1 MKRFLVALIALS
13 IVASCALPFG
23 GTGSL
28 KISLEGV
35 QARAAVDAGDPVRI
49 QLLRNGTVVPL
60 SGKAYLEVKAAGQTV
75 VRDGLNAGSGYQ
87 VLVASGKYHDGLFV
101 GTQFG
106 RSKAFE
112 IVAGVDTAQTVA
124 PDHLNLTYL
133 PKSGGKAGAVAVVNN
148 ELYYLASD
156 GIRRFGLETPWS
168 VAALGS
174 DTINSF
180 GRGYEY
186 RSGAFFPMGSER
198 LQINTTAGLSYL
210 TELGVTAPG
219 IPQESGTVHPN
230 VTSSS
235 SVRLEGEDGVFY
247 FYLYAGGGLTAGGM
261 VMDEGTTDGE
271 EWADL
276 ESGLE
281 DLDESLRD
289 TIRKAGS
296 VVGGF
301 DSTDEYA
308 YISTAVGTF
317 RLTSQMISKGVDRF
331 GEYFSVDHPDW
342 TPLDDSHRS
351 LEMLIDASEPV
362 GPVSTASLETSGLVF
377 MGTKKGL
384 YAGPVDANGLITLI
398 TEGPTE
404 KYTPKWETENE
415 DGETITQTGEETLAH
430 KATAVA
436 GTVNRSIVR
445 LASVSFQDAIYTAA
459 YAADTAELYLLR
471 NRDIFR
477 TLPSFGG
484 LPSGVPELAW
494 FPTTEEGTEVLKL
507 AIGGDDG
514 SVILTVK

>member
-1 MKRFLVALIALS
+1 MKRFLVALIALA
-13 IVASCALPFG
+13 VLASCALPFG

-28 KISLEGV
+28 RISFEGV
-35 QARAAVDAGDPVRI
+35 QARAAVVAGDPVRI

-60 SGKAYLEVKAAGQTV
+60 SGKAYLEEKAAGQTV
-75 VRDGLNAGSGYQ
+75 VIDGLNAGSGYQ
-87 VLVASGKYHDGLFV
+87 VLVASGKYQDGLFV

-106 RSKAFE
+106 RSKTFE

-133 PKSGGKAGAVAVVNN
+133 AQSAGQAGAVAVVN
-148 ELYYLASD
+148 EQLYYLASD
-156 GIRRFGLETPWS
+156 GIRRLGLETPWS

-174 DTINSF
+174 GAINSF

-210 TELGVTAPG
+210 TALGVTSPG

-235 SVRLEGEDGVFY
+235 SVRLEGEDGAFF

-261 VMDEGTTDGE
+261 VMDEGTTEDE

-289 TIRKAGS
+289 TLRKAGS

-331 GEYFSVDHPDW
+331 DEYFSVDHPDW
-342 TPLDDSHRS
+342 KPLDDNHRS

-362 GPVSTASLETSGLVF
+362 GPVSTASLGTSGLVF
-377 MGTKKGL
+377 LGTKKGL
-384 YAGPVDANGLITLI
+384 YAGPVDADGLI

-404 KYTPKWETENE
+404 KYIPKWETENE
-415 DGETITQTGEETLAH
+415 EGETISEIGEETLAH
-430 KATAVA
+430 KATIVA
-436 GTVNRSIVR
+436 STANRNIVR
-445 LASVSFQDAIYTAA
+445 LASVSFQGAIYTAA
-459 YAADTAELYLLR
+459 YAADTAELYLLKG
-471 NRDIFR
+471 RDLVR

-484 LPSGVPELAW
+484 LPAGVPELAW
-494 FPTTEEGTEVLKL
+494 FPTTEEEREVLKL

-514 SVILTVK
+514 SVILTVVN